1 MSSIWQIIKE
11 GKEKLN
17 TKNKGEEKLDDVGIL
32 ISCKLQDE
40 DILMFDKDVKEK
52 KVEKVENKKVE
63 PIVVREL
70 PEWLTKSDI
79 SEIRKLK
86 DYPIFELHEELIRLE
101 KWLQPTPFD
110 KLIRERVVEDIQR
123 AFSNAN
129 FQAEI
134 SSISIFSFMYD
145 NYFIFILLPLTTI
158 LSKLFKNFEN

>member
-1 MSSIWQIIKE
+1 
-11 GKEKLN
+11 
-17 TKNKGEEKLDDVGIL
+17 
-32 ISCKLQDE
+32 
-40 DILMFDKDVKEK
+40 MFDKDVKEK

-134 SSISIFSFMYD
+134 YPFGSFLTNLYFLSLSLHIRCLPNSDLDIMVECDITGNSFRKIEKVFLFSIFLHRLYESAHLQEM
-145 NYFIFILLPLTTI
+145 
-158 LSKLFKNFEN
+158 